1 MTMNDEDTQ
10 SGPGAGEKP
19 PGDPAPEP
27 HRPGGG
33 DQDDTASAA
42 TTTEAG
48 AAQDEAALLWPER
61 EVQLADGRKV
71 TVREM
76 TWGQSLRLARHWRP
90 LADGLFEL
98 IGDGNAER
106 DIEPDEVA
114 ALLEDH
120 GDDALELLAAC
131 SDLDRNQAEGVGLV
145 DGQTLLI
152 TWLGVHLRFFA
163 RRRVVGRSV
172 SEGMKR
178 GVRVARTT
186 AGRSAPSS

>member
-1 MTMNDEDTQ
+1 MTRNDEDTP

-27 HRPGGG
+27 TRRESSG
-33 DQDDTASAA
+33 QDTPA
-42 TTTEAG
+42 TDEAEGG

-61 EVQLADGRKV
+61 EVRLADGTTV

-98 IGDGNAER
+98 IGDGDAER

-131 SDLDRNQAEGVGLV
+131 SDADRDRLEALGLV

-163 RRRVVGRSV
+163 RRRVLGRSV

-186 AGRSAPSS
+186 AGRSVPSS